1 MARVRS
7 QRSADIWPGFVD
19 ALSTLLLVIIFLLVV
34 FVLAQFFLSHA
45 LSGRDAALERLNQ
58 QVSELADLLSLERQ
72 ANADLRLNVAQLSAS
87 LQESTVA
94 RDELILK
101 LDTMTRRAE
110 DAEKALA
117 DAKAAIE
124 ADKETIK
131 ARLSEIESLKRD
143 ITALRDLRI
152 KLETDIAA
160 MVAALETAKD
170 EKAELQATLSESEK
184 TIDDIRK
191 DLESNRAEIAK
202 LLATLKARDEQIAE
216 GESKREELEKSLAE
230 TSTQIGSL
238 RDRTK
243 ELLDKLADEEERTLL
258 AQKEVK
264 ERDVRL
270 SELQS
275 LYLESEDKLT
285 AEKEISAA
293 ANQQVALLNQQ
304 IKALRDQLTRIEAAL
319 EVAEQKDKEQEAV
332 IADLGK
338 RLNRALASKVEELS
352 RYRSEFFGRL
362 RNLLG
367 QRRDVTIVGDRF
379 VFQSEVLFASG
390 SATIAT
396 AGQGQLDQLADALL
410 KIAGDIPD
418 DLNWI
423 LRIDG
428 HTDVL
433 PIRTAQFPSNWELSA
448 ARAISVAKYLIAR
461 GVPSD
466 RIAAAGFAQHQ
477 PLDDRQD
484 EIAYRRNRRIEFK
497 LTQR

>member
-7 QRSADIWPGFVD
+7 QRTTDIWPGFVD

-58 QVSELADLLSLERQ
+58 QVTELADLLSLERQ

-101 LDTMTRRAE
+101 LDAMSRRAE
-110 DAEKALA
+110 DAEQALA
-117 DAKAAIE
+117 DAQAAIE

-143 ITALRDLRI
+143 INALRELRV
-152 KLETDIAA
+152 KLESDIAA
-160 MVAALETAKD
+160 MVAALETAEE
-170 EKAELQATLSESEK
+170 EKAGLQSSLTESESRVTEISE
-184 TIDDIRK
+184 TLDA
-191 DLESNRAEIAK
+191 SRAEITQ
-202 LLATLKARDEQIAE
+202 LLARLKERDEQIAA
-216 GESKREELEKSLAE
+216 GEAKRAELEASLAE
-230 TSTQIGSL
+230 TSTQIGAL

-243 ELLDKLADEEERTLL
+243 ELLDKLANEEERTLL
-258 AQKEVK
+258 AQKDIE

-270 SELQS
+270 SELQT
-275 LYLESEDKLT
+275 LYLESEDKLS

-293 ANQQVALLNQQ
+293 ANRQVDLLNQQ
-304 IKALRDQLTRIEAAL
+304 IKALRDQLSRIEAAL
-319 EVAEQKDKEQEAV
+319 EVAEKKDEEQKAV

-367 QRRDVTIVGDRF
+367 QRRDIAIVGDRF

-390 SATIAT
+390 SATINPDGT
-396 AGQGQLDQLADALL
+396 KQLDHLAGALL
-410 KIAGDIPD
+410 KIAADIPD

-448 ARAISVAKYLIAR
+448 ARAISVAKYLIAQ
-461 GVPSD
+461 GVPAD
-466 RIAAAGFAQHQ
+466 RIAAAGFAQYQ

-484 EIAYRRNRRIEFK
+484 EIAFRRNRRIEFK